1 MGHAGNILVVGL
13 GNRQV
18 TPDSIG
24 PLVIDNL
31 YVTRHLDTPGK
42 PDLVIGAICP
52 GVMAQTGIETVDIV
66 RGICD
71 EIDVEIVVAMNAL
84 AARSDRDSDAP
95 SSSRI
100 QV

>member
-31 YVTRHLDTPGK
+31 YVTRHLT
-42 PDLVIGAICP
+42 LRESQIW
-52 GVMAQTGIETVDIV
+52 
-66 RGICD
+66 
-71 EIDVEIVVAMNAL
+71 
-84 AARSDRDSDAP
+84 S
-95 SSSRI
+95 
-100 QV
+100 